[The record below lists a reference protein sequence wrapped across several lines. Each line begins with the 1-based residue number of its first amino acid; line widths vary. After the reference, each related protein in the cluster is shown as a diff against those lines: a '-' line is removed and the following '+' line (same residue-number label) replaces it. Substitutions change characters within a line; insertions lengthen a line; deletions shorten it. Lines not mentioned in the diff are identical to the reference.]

1 MCNQSDIEFVERVRQ
16 ELLRLEAEIPSDVCR
31 ALAFMRLQVIV
42 QMSNQQGSGEVTD
55 SAEMA
60 V

>member
-16 ELLRLEAEIPSDVCR
+16 ELLRLETEIPSDVCR

-55 SAEMA
+55 AE
-60 V
+60 

>member
-16 ELLRLEAEIPSDVCR
+16 ELLRLEAEVPTDICR
-31 ALAFMRLQVIV
+31 ALAFMRLQVIA

-55 SAEMA
+55 
-60 V
+60 VG